1 MTEWIIR
8 TKQIEENQNGHF
20 EGIRVGSNRRVI
32 WDLFQMNNLPQY
44 GPDRDLIVYGRRSYR
59 SNHDN
64 TLCFFIVS
72 LHNNQFIGLARRIY
86 DLDKNPVS
94 SDHPKD
100 MHWPILFLRPHN
112 DVLMWPRDSHN
123 YTTPPYERC
132 LKSIWWAVNPCVPSS
147 FPKKI
152 QNFFY
157 HL

>member
-1 MTEWIIR
+1 
-8 TKQIEENQNGHF
+8 
-20 EGIRVGSNRRVI
+20 
-32 WDLFQMNNLPQY
+32 MNNLPQY

-100 MHWPILFLRPHN
+100 MH
-112 DVLMWPRDSHN
+112 
-123 YTTPPYERC
+123 
-132 LKSIWWAVNPCVPSS
+132 
-147 FPKKI
+147 
-152 QNFFY
+152 
-157 HL
+157 